1 MSQNL
6 IDARETAPFDAVD
19 ELAAG
24 IADANEPDG
33 LSVDVEELHRKLRN
47 VLFSIPLRR
56 YGMSTD
62 EAEELVQEAW
72 LLFLE
77 KRREIRKA
85 RPWLT
90 GTLANLC
97 KQEIQRNRR
106 ARATSLAIEDEGPE
120 IADERPFINADV
132 LAVREVLGRTDERT
146 RELCTLI
153 GMEGLSYDEV
163 SSELEMPLGS
173 VGPLYIRAKQR
184 LRKQLEVR
192 S

>member
-1 MSQNL
+1 MNQNL
-6 IDARETAPFDAVD
+6 TDTTEASKVD
-19 ELAAG
+19 SAEALVVDVAG
-24 IADANEPDG
+24 LDEPDG
-33 LSVDVEELHRKLRN
+33 LSVDVEELHRKLRH

-56 YGMSTD
+56 YGMSND

-106 ARATSLAIEDEGPE
+106 NRETTRAIDEEGPE
-120 IADERPFINADV
+120 IPDERPSINADV

-163 SSELEMPLGS
+163 SSELGMPLGS

-184 LRKQLEVR
+184 LRKQFEVR